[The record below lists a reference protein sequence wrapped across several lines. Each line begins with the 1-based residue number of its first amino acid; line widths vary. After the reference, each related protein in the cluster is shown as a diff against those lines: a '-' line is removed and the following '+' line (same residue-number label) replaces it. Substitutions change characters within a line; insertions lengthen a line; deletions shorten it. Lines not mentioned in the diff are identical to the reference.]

1 MKDAGSH
8 EASKLVETMT
18 PEIGIRLE
26 YSDGRSALTS
36 LSHANSALAGV
47 GSRVWPL
54 DLTGVPADVRR
65 LLEQPTLTGAEEER
79 LKVHFLLSRE
89 RLLEIIGDASRKPH
103 VEGGG
108 ALSTSV
114 VSHGYSYPQLWV
126 VQGGIDYSRFDRF
139 HVNVA
144 DDGTG
149 VDEVLQLLSG
159 RGVVIRQRLPTGVVL
174 TLHLDCPGDSVGW
187 LVTYD
192 GGNPHIGSLS
202 AAAPGTKAL
211 VQAIGPERWSVRY
224 KG

>member
-1 MKDAGSH
+1 MKDAGSQRPN
-8 EASKLVETMT
+8 LVEIMAA
-18 PEIGIRLE
+18 EIGIRLE
-26 YSDGRSALTS
+26 FSDGRPALTS
-36 LSHANSALAGV
+36 LPEANAAMAAVGAG
-47 GSRVWPL
+47 VWPL
-54 DLTGVPADVRR
+54 DLTGEPVDIQHLFR
-65 LLEQPTLTGAEEER
+65 QPTLTDAEEER
-79 LKVHFLLSRE
+79 LKAHFLLSRE
-89 RLLEIIGDASRKPH
+89 RLLEVIARAGRKPH

-144 DDGTG
+144 DDGAG
-149 VDEVLQLLSG
+149 VDEVLQILSG
-159 RGVVIRQRLPTGVVL
+159 RGIVIRQRLPNGGFFSL
-174 TLHLDCPGDSVGW
+174 RLDCPADNAGW

-224 KG
+224 ES

>member
-1 MKDAGSH
+1 
-8 EASKLVETMT
+8 LVETMT
-18 PEIGIRLE
+18 QEIGIRLE
-26 YSDGRSALTS
+26 YSDGRPSLTS
-36 LSHANSALAGV
+36 LSHANSALAEV

-54 DLTGVPADVRR
+54 DLTGVPADVQG
-65 LLEQPTLTGAEEER
+65 LLEQPTLTEAEEER

-89 RLLEIIGDASRKPH
+89 RLLEIIGDAGRKPH
-103 VEGGG
+103 VEHGG

-174 TLHLDCPGDSVGW
+174 TLHLDCPGDSAGW

-211 VQAIGPERWSVRY
+211 VQAIGPERWDVRY
-224 KG
+224 EG